1 MSGQPRGRRDA
12 QRNRQLLLDAA
23 LTAFTGEEGT
33 VSLESIAKSAGVGI
47 GTLYRHFPSREALI
61 EAVYRSELEQLCD
74 QAANLLDHHTP
85 EVALRIWLGRYA
97 DFVATKRGMAEA
109 LREVIAS
116 GAVTS
121 AQTRERLSAAIGSVL
136 DAGVAAGTLR
146 DDVRPEDVTAA
157 MAGATL
163 AGIDRGQIDR
173 LLDLLLDGLRSSP
186 ARPGRATIV
195 TERG

>member
-33 VSLESIAKSAGVGI
+33 VSLEAIAKSAGVGI

-74 QAANLLDHHTP
+74 QAANLLAGHAP
-85 EVALRIWLGRYA
+85 EDALRIWLGRYA

-121 AQTRERLSAAIGSVL
+121 AQTRERLGAAIRSVL
-136 DAGVAAGTLR
+136 DAGISAGTLR
-146 DDVRPEDVTAA
+146 DDVRPEDITAA

-163 AGIDRGQIDR
+163 AGIDREQIDR
-173 LLDLLLDGLRSSP
+173 LLDLLLDGVRLG
-186 ARPGRATIV
+186 AVRPPT
-195 TERG
+195 T

>member
-1 MSGQPRGRRDA
+1 MSSQSGGRRDA
-12 QRNRQLLLDAA
+12 QRNRQRLLDAA
-23 LTAFTGEEGT
+23 LTAFTSESST
-33 VSLESIAKSAGVGI
+33 VSLESIARSAGVGI

-74 QAANLLDHHTP
+74 QANGLVTDLEPDL
-85 EVALRIWLGRYA
+85 ALRTWVGRYA

-121 AQTRERLSAAIGSVL
+121 AQTRERLSAAVGEI
-136 DAGVAAGTLR
+136 AAAGAATGVLR
-146 DDVRPEDVTAA
+146 SDIRPEDVTAA

-163 AGIDRGQIDR
+163 AGIDREQIDR
-173 LLDLLLDGLRSSP
+173 LLDLLVDGLRPLRS
-186 ARPGRATIV
+186 R
-195 TERG
+195 

>member
-33 VSLESIAKSAGVGI
+33 VSLDAIAKSAGVGI

-74 QAANLLDHHTP
+74 QAAHLLADHSP
-85 EVALRIWLGRYA
+85 EDALRIWLGRYA

-121 AQTRERLSAAIGSVL
+121 AQTRERLSAAIRSVL
-136 DAGVAAGTLR
+136 DAGISAGTLR
-146 DDVRPEDVTAA
+146 DDVRPEDITAA

-163 AGIDRGQIDR
+163 AGIDREQIDR
-173 LLDLLLDGLRSSP
+173 LLDLLLDGVRLG
-186 ARPGRATIV
+186 AGRPTAT
-195 TERG
+195 

>member
-33 VSLESIAKSAGVGI
+33 VSLDAIAKSAGVGI

-61 EAVYRSELEQLCD
+61 EAAYRSELEQLCD
-74 QAANLLDHHTP
+74 QAAHLLADHSP
-85 EVALRIWLGRYA
+85 EDALRIWLGRYA

-121 AQTRERLSAAIGSVL
+121 AQTRERLSAAIRSVL
-136 DAGVAAGTLR
+136 DAGISAGTLR
-146 DDVRPEDVTAA
+146 DDVRPEDITAA

-163 AGIDRGQIDR
+163 AGIDREQIDR
-173 LLDLLLDGLRSSP
+173 LLDLLLDGVRLGG
-186 ARPGRATIV
+186 RPTAT
-195 TERG
+195 

>member
-1 MSGQPRGRRDA
+1 MSAQSGVRRDA
-12 QRNRQLLLDAA
+12 QRNRQRLLDAA
-23 LTAFTGEEGT
+23 LTAFTGESPT

-74 QAANLLDHHTP
+74 QARDLLERQPPDR
-85 EVALRIWLGRYA
+85 ALRTWLGRYA

-109 LREVIAS
+109 LREVITS

-121 AQTRERLSAAIGSVL
+121 AQTRERLSAAIA
-136 DAGVAAGTLR
+136 DIIAAGTSAGLLR
-146 DDVRPEDVTAA
+146 SDVRAQDVTAA

-163 AGIDRGQIDR
+163 AGIDREQIDR
-173 LLDLLLDGLRSSP
+173 LLDLLIDGLRP
-186 ARPGRATIV
+186 PQGC
-195 TERG
+195 

>member
-1 MSGQPRGRRDA
+1 MSAPSGGRRDA
-12 QRNRQLLLDAA
+12 QRNRHKLLEAALDA
-23 LTAFTGEEGT
+23 FTRESSAA
-33 VSLESIAKSAGVGI
+33 SLEAIARSAGVGI

-74 QAANLLDHHTP
+74 QAANLVAELPPDQ
-85 EVALRIWLGRYA
+85 ALRTWLGRYA

-121 AQTRERLSAAIGSVL
+121 ARTRERLSTAI
-136 DAGVAAGTLR
+136 AEIVAAGTATGMLR
-146 DDVRPEDVTAA
+146 TDIRAADVTAA

-163 AGIDRGQIDR
+163 AGTDREQIDR
-173 LLDLLLDGLRSSP
+173 LLDLLVDGLR
-186 ARPGRATIV
+186 ARR
-195 TERG
+195 

>member
-1 MSGQPRGRRDA
+1 MSAQPGGRRDA
-12 QRNRQLLLDAA
+12 QRNRQRLLDAA
-23 LTAFTGEEGT
+23 LTAFTGDSPT

-47 GTLYRHFPSREALI
+47 GTLYRHFPSREALV

-74 QAANLLDHHTP
+74 QVGDLLTEQPPDQ
-85 EVALRIWLGRYA
+85 ALRTWLGRYA

-121 AQTRERLSAAIGSVL
+121 AQTRERLSAAIGHII
-136 DAGVAAGTLR
+136 AAGTPAELLR
-146 DDVRPEDVTAA
+146 SDISAQDVTAA

-163 AGIDRGQIDR
+163 AGIDREQIDR
-173 LLDLLLDGLRSSP
+173 LLDLLVDGLRP
-186 ARPGRATIV
+186 PR
-195 TERG
+195 

>member
-1 MSGQPRGRRDA
+1 LSGQPRGRRDA

-33 VSLESIAKSAGVGI
+33 VSLEAIAKSAGVGI

-74 QAANLLDHHTP
+74 QAAHLLAGHTP
-85 EVALRIWLGRYA
+85 EDALRIWLGRYA

-121 AQTRERLSAAIGSVL
+121 AQTRERLGAAIRSVL
-136 DAGVAAGTLR
+136 DAGISAGTLR
-146 DDVRPEDVTAA
+146 DDVRPEDITAA

-163 AGIDRGQIDR
+163 AGIDREQIDR
-173 LLDLLLDGLRSSP
+173 LLDLLLDGVRLG
-186 ARPGRATIV
+186 AVRPPT
-195 TERG
+195 T

>member
-1 MSGQPRGRRDA
+1 MSAQSGGRRDA
-12 QRNRQLLLDAA
+12 QRNRQRLLDAA
-23 LTAFTGEEGT
+23 LTAFTGESPT

-74 QAANLLDHHTP
+74 QAGDLLRTAQPPDR
-85 EVALRIWLGRYA
+85 ALRTWLGRYA

-109 LREVIAS
+109 LREAIAS

-121 AQTRERLSAAIGSVL
+121 AQTRERLSAAIADILTAGASEGVL
-136 DAGVAAGTLR
+136 R
-146 DDVRPEDVTAA
+146 SDVRPQDVTAA

-163 AGIDRGQIDR
+163 AGIDREQIDR
-173 LLDLLLDGLRSSP
+173 LLDLLVDGLRP
-186 ARPGRATIV
+186 
-195 TERG
+195 